1 MAHLIALVLIGSTI
15 AIAYGVAVLPRK
27 LRDVI
32 ESARPDPARE
42 AQALADARAELLR
55 NEIDATKRG
64 DLLGAARFAEQADE
78 EAIALLDQ
86 EDAAQAMD
94 DFAAVIRG

>member
-32 ESARPDPARE
+32 ESARPNHARE
-42 AQALADARAELLR
+42 AQVPAEALAELFR

-64 DLLGAARFAEQADE
+64 DLLAAAGFAERAE
-78 EAIALLDQ
+78 
-86 EDAAQAMD
+86 
-94 DFAAVIRG
+94 VIRG